1 MGMHLDPIACTGFAG
16 LIRHGIDTHPPSV
29 QASPAQATIASRPT
43 SRGDLDSPSHRG
55 GTPSVYSYTM
65 DMSTTITKKQN
76 YISVKQK

>member
-43 SRGDLDSPSHRG
+43 SRGDLDVPTATGG
-55 GTPSVYSYTM
+55 GTNNQYVRFGKRE
-65 DMSTTITKKQN
+65 IL
-76 YISVKQK
+76 

>member
-16 LIRHGIDTHPPSV
+16 LIRHGIETHPPSV

-55 GTPSVYSYTM
+55 GTSEEYS
-65 DMSTTITKKQN
+65 
-76 YISVKQK
+76 